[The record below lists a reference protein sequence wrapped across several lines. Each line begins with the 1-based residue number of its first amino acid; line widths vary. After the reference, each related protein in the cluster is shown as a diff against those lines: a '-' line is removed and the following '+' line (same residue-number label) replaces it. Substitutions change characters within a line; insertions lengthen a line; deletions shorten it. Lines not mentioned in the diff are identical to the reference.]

1 MKKYYFNA
9 LLVVIALSIFSCAK
23 NTDSENC
30 PPLEVSVPQN
40 EIAALE
46 AYLDDQ
52 DIEAEW
58 NENGFYYNIINEG
71 EGASPNA
78 CSNIKIAY
86 EGKLTSDFVFDAND
100 GIDFPLTQLITGWRL
115 GLPLIKEGGE
125 IILYLPPNLAYGSSA
140 RPNIPANSILVF
152 KIELHKVK

>member
-1 MKKYYFNA
+1 MEFQKIRSGSAADFFCYGFGKYPK
-9 LLVVIALSIFSCAK
+9 LC
-23 NTDSENC
+23 
-30 PPLEVSVPQN
+30 
-40 EIAALE
+40 
-46 AYLDDQ
+46 
-52 DIEAEW
+52 
-58 NENGFYYNIINEG
+58 YNIINEG